1 MSNTVD
7 DRIVSMQFDNAQFE
21 KAVGQTITTLGNLD
35 KALQLEDGA
44 KGFSNLNK
52 AAGTV
57 SFAKIQ
63 NGIESLQDSF
73 SVWGVVA
80 RRAVENVVDSLQNK
94 LMSAIR
100 KVTLEPITDGFKE
113 YELKMGSI
121 QTIMASTGEDLRTVK
136 GYLEDLNT
144 YSDRTIYS
152 FSDMTSNIGKFTNA
166 GVKLEDAVL
175 AIKGISNEAAVSG
188 ANANEASRAMYNFS
202 QALSSGYVKLI
213 DWKSIENANMAT
225 VGFKDALLET
235 AVAMKTAKK
244 NADGTFQILTKDNN
258 GKTMSDAVSATRNFN
273 DSLSQQWM
281 TTEVLTQT
289 LKQYATDV
297 RTLTK
302 DEKKKYEADLKALGY
317 SEIQIKNIEQL
328 GIKAADAATEV
339 KTWTMMVESLME
351 AIGSGWATTFEL
363 IIGDFEQA
371 KKMWTSIN
379 DVLSG
384 IVDSASD
391 ARNQFLKGVLG
402 NNLFG
407 FEWHHLKD
415 LGVVTDEFKDKLK
428 ELAAKGGWDIDA
440 LIKKYGTFEA
450 TLQAGWLSAEMF
462 GDAIEATNGKIKK
475 DSHELTEYGKA
486 IESSALFSAKHDER
500 LQKLVAAGYDLNTVY
515 GLIKAQVRGYDISQ
529 GELTE
534 EQIKS
539 IGATEAEQKALK
551 DLAKTAGAADMS
563 MSEVS
568 DTLKVFT
575 SGLYDNRFSG
585 RDAALGT
592 LGNGFRVIGQVI
604 TSVKDAIDDVFTMI
618 SPQTLNGYLL
628 YIYELSE
635 GLELTDEKMHAIRSI
650 AGKLLRPIKEL
661 SDAFNQ
667 WLTEMAIPAT
677 FELFGAG
684 FDLFKGGMYVL
695 GDLADHTADRMG
707 ELRGYFKEN
716 IFGPLGKQLEIHVLP
731 RWQTFRE
738 FLRYIPEEYEKVK
751 SALATSTDFQG
762 MGRQF
767 QYIYDQFNNL
777 VEYTK
782 TNESDGWGLFSW
794 AKFYSDAVTSVLS
807 EVGKAILDNTKID
820 DYLLPHWERL
830 NEYIGNLTITS
841 FFKDVKRE
849 FKAFGTAMTN
859 IEIDNLPSIFN
870 QVQTAVGLL
879 GTQLR
884 GVVDKYTGFFTT
896 FDNGI
901 AHFLETFRQQ
911 PLVDAFTSSFETFG
925 DTLSRLPKHL
935 KRMGKFDLGFIA
947 NYAGAAFDILGRNVW
962 DAVSKFTLLDET
974 LDEVKGA
981 INGLPFVQAAKKMVA
996 MIKNSSKL
1004 HNLGHNIVVAYEE
1017 IREAFGKLKNVFKDV
1032 FDIVFLKQAIRPF
1045 TTLPETLP
1053 LIADGFKDFFKSVR
1067 DSISGL
1073 NLFSTIFDGF
1083 AFSAKKALDFVFG
1096 PDNAVSQ
1103 FIDKLET
1110 IDFKGMFHDL
1120 GNEANILWKDL
1131 TDWGGVLSF
1140 EDTPPFITAIDNI
1153 LMHAEMFI
1161 KDFGKVRNTIK
1172 AFTGIELPFSG
1183 ESFVNSIKG
1192 WRSFIQAMDFK
1203 SFFADAGESVNKF
1216 FGSIG
1221 RIWSDRIKS
1230 GFGIKKGMFIEI
1242 FFNSLRDTKR
1252 KLSDL
1257 ITDLGKDFLKN
1268 FHPGPDNFFMKMLN
1282 IEDTR
1287 ELMLNLTRGATRALD
1302 AFTKP
1307 IDAVGY
1313 VFTDLERAARK
1324 AFGFIGNAIIDA
1336 IKPFIDLRKIS
1347 FDVQQAWKIF
1357 NQVTEFA
1364 LKPFLKWNN
1373 DIEFGKRLEWL
1384 KVQYGNF
1391 FKSIVDSIKKY
1402 SQLDELFAAL
1412 KVRLGLFGKQ
1422 LSDVGGK
1429 SVGILGTALG
1439 GLGKVIKYLWDQLAN
1454 SVLGRFLK
1462 PIFLADFVLR
1472 DIIASVKNFAVHMSG
1487 LFHIFDKVGDKL
1499 SFSTKFKLIADQF
1512 KQLFVG
1518 IGNAFLNNSPVDTY
1532 VEFIRGKFKRLHDW
1546 LAQFQWF
1553 QNLETF
1559 VKTNEVMI
1567 IFTKV
1572 ITAVGR
1578 ALKEIFTS
1586 SVEAGGFFHLLYNIL
1601 SSIAS
1606 LVFDRVCKALDRLET
1621 NFKVLKER
1629 AGDLSKGS
1637 GFGLLFNVFNF
1648 LADVLLA
1655 LAGIDLSGF
1664 NKVNLAVFEGIKKF
1678 AGGVKNMLGSLF
1690 SFKGLMGA
1698 LGPAF
1703 KRLGAAIQMVTSAE
1717 IPFGEKLK
1725 LLYDVV
1731 ARFFRSITRGL
1742 VVNDKLETV
1751 LLTLG
1756 GLVHS
1761 LGGAFLSIVAI
1772 HIPNLFTKIADAI
1785 GPFLEQI
1792 KLKDRLYAFAD
1803 GVKTLFDKIQNGG
1816 AVEFIIEKFKALVD
1830 AVKGFV
1836 DLKAIDFSGFAG
1848 EKTVFGSI
1856 SKFIDQFKG
1865 FGMSKKQLKAFH
1877 AFMDSLGSAGSTLN
1891 DVLAQFGIKPDKL
1904 SGLLGLLQAIG
1915 KIKVMFSAADFIADV
1930 AGVFK
1935 VGKSLAGM
1943 FDSIGDAAKAYKKS
1957 LKAQSFKDM
1966 AKGIL
1971 MIAGAMALLSLI
1983 NPNRLI
1989 PVAFS
1994 MAAVLAAVA
2003 FLFMQYADYKD
2014 LMARLGGGGG
2024 AISPLQD
2031 FADGLKDAF
2040 GKFLKVAS
2048 IGIAVIGVAL
2058 GLVLF
2063 AKAIVMFT
2071 DIITGGKCAVGII
2084 AAIAVVAGLVLVA
2097 KMLGKVSQGLTGLG
2111 TAFLGLAAAVWIIST
2126 TMDRFAEIDLKAV
2139 RNALLVA
2146 LGIGAIIA
2154 GLMIIRA
2161 GTGTDLTGLAGTIVG
2176 IAAAV
2181 LIMTFAVAKLGKM
2194 GLWPLIKGLGA
2205 MVVTLGA
2212 MTAAIWMLGNLPMD
2226 ESGAAVTKATEAL
2239 TTVAKEMKSL
2249 ALVMTLLALIPV
2261 DRLVKGFVALIAPMF
2276 AIGVGLK
2283 LMSRYV
2289 AGANKNAQALNMAA
2303 KAIATVAAVM
2313 VVLSLIPV
2321 DMLIKGGAALLGVAV
2336 AMGII
2341 MVAAGK
2347 FTGGV
2352 DWKAL
2357 VSIGAF
2363 IGVLVLAMIAL
2374 GKLMTGEQAWVGFL
2388 GMLGVMAVA
2397 VGALWALSKI
2407 GPAIA
2412 PTTAALVALAVA
2424 FGILTAA
2431 MIAIGMIMTGE
2442 QLARGLIGIFL
2453 PLVMLIGALGLL
2465 SLMSG
2470 GIFAVGTGFLFLG
2483 GGLLMAA
2490 AAVGIFCGL
2499 FPGLVAS
2506 ILDAAPA
2513 VVEALANLGGK
2524 IAGWFK
2530 GIGDWIGNKIKGD
2543 AEESKAEANRTATE
2557 VKESVKKN
2565 NAEIEKI
2572 LNERTNQNGGTTMA
2586 DKIRKDGTD
2595 AIAAADET
2603 TPVLEEKLGKLSTLI
2618 DFPTDGEDKTNSLAD
2633 AVHMMTGNAST
2644 AIDEDTPGLQ
2654 EKAKELFGALSGD
2667 GMDVDA
2673 LTTGTNIKDTLLGSL
2688 TDPTAFEGV
2697 ASSNIGSYLSGMT
2710 TGLEN
2715 TDITPLAKGIGLD
2728 VDTGMKEGVE
2738 ENSSLV
2744 TNVLS
2749 SLASNMISTTRTG
2762 LDSASPSQEFHNIGM
2777 DTALGLRNGLNAGA
2791 PLVKSA
2797 MESFTAGLVA
2807 KGLESPDKMAKSATK
2822 NMSSFAKAI
2831 TDKGKDAK
2839 KAAETAA
2846 TNAAQAANKYTNF
2859 YNTGRHCVEGL
2870 IAGIK
2875 SKTYDARR
2883 AAADLGEATS
2893 DSLRKSTEVRSP
2905 SRVFM
2910 RIGAFLVAGLV
2921 NGIVNNA
2928 KSAARAASDMGDD
2941 TIGAVANAMAMLG
2954 KIADEDI
2961 EYTPTITP
2969 VVDLSAAQFG
2979 FSRLNTMSDN
2989 LQMTIDGAINSKWAQ
3004 LDAMYN
3010 RLNGMTVGTDNSD
3023 VVASVNSLK
3032 ADVAALAESIS
3043 NMKVV
3048 LNRKV
3053 VGQIDTGLGQQQLL
3067 ANRGV

>member
-44 KGFSNLNK
+44 KGFANLNK

-57 SFAKIQ
+57 SFSKIQ

-73 SVWGVVA
+73 SLWGVVA
-80 RRAVENVVDSLQNK
+80 RRAVENVVDMVEGK
-94 LMSAIR
+94 LVSAIK
-100 KVTLEPITDGFKE
+100 KVTLDPINDGFNE
-113 YELKMGSI
+113 YNLKMGSI
-121 QTIMASTGEDLRTVK
+121 QTIMASTGENLRTVK
-136 GYLEDLNT
+136 GYLEELNA
-144 YSDRTIYS
+144 YSDQTIYS
-152 FSDMTSNIGKFTNA
+152 FSDMTNNIGKFTNA
-166 GVKLEDAVL
+166 GVKLEDAVA
-175 AIKGISNEAAVSG
+175 AIKGISNEAAISG

-244 NADGTFQILTKDNN
+244 NADGTFQILTADNN
-258 GKTMSDAVSATRNFN
+258 GKTMKEAVSATKNFN
-273 DSLSQQWM
+273 DSLSHQWM

-289 LKQYATDV
+289 LRQYATDV

-317 SEIQIKNIEQL
+317 TEVQIKNIEHL

-339 KTWTMMVESLME
+339 KTYGMMVDALME

-371 KKMWTSIN
+371 KKMWTSVN
-379 DVLSG
+379 NVLSG

-402 NNLFG
+402 NNLFDS
-407 FEWHHLKD
+407 EWQHLKD
-415 LGVVTDEFKDKLK
+415 LGIVTDDFRKKLK
-428 ELAAKGGWDIDA
+428 ELAAKGGWDLDA
-440 LIKKYGTFEA
+440 LTKKYGSFEA
-450 TLQAGWLSAEMF
+450 TLQAGWLSAEML

-475 DSHELTEYGKA
+475 DSHELTKYGEA
-486 IESSALFSAKHDER
+486 VESSALFSVKHDDR
-500 LQKLVAAGYDLNTVY
+500 MKKLVDSGYSLNTIY

-539 IGATEAEQKALK
+539 ITAVEAEQKALK
-551 DLAKTAGAADMS
+551 ELSKTAENADMS

-568 DTLKVFT
+568 DTLQTFT

-585 RDAALGT
+585 RDAVLAT
-592 LGNGFRVIGQVI
+592 LGNAFKSIGQII
-604 TSVKDAIDDVFTMI
+604 TSVKDAIGDVFTLV
-618 SPQTLNGYLL
+618 SPQVLNGYLL
-628 YIYELSE
+628 YISELSE
-635 GLELTDEKMHAIRSI
+635 GLELTEEQMHAIRSI

-661 SDAFNQ
+661 SDGFRD
-667 WLTEMAIPAT
+667 WLANMAMPAT

-738 FLRYIPEEYEKVK
+738 FLRHIPEEYEKLK
-751 SALATSTDFQG
+751 DTLATSTDFQG

-767 QYIYDQFNNL
+767 QYIYDQYGNL

-782 TNESDGWGLFSW
+782 TNGSDGWGLISW
-794 AKFYSDAVTSVLS
+794 AKFYKKAVTQVLDGI
-807 EVGKAILDNTKID
+807 GKAILDNTQID

-830 NEYIGNLTITS
+830 SDFVNNLTITK
-841 FFKDVKRE
+841 FFKDAGRE
-849 FKAFGTAMTN
+849 FKAFGTAMSN
-859 IEIDNLPSIFN
+859 MDMENLPSIFSS
-870 QVQTAVGLL
+870 VQTNVGLL
-879 GTQLR
+879 GTQLK
-884 GVVDKYTGFFTT
+884 GVIDKYTGFFT
-896 FDNGI
+896 FFENGMASI
-901 AHFLETFRQQ
+901 WDTFRQQ
-911 PLVDAFTSSFETFG
+911 PLVDAFASSFNTFG
-925 DTLSRLPKHL
+925 DTLKRLPKHL
-935 KRMGKFDLGFIA
+935 QRMGKFDLGFITD
-947 NYAGAAFDILGRNVW
+947 YTGAAFDILKKNIW
-962 DAVSKFTLLDET
+962 DAISRFTLLDET
-974 LDEVKGA
+974 LNEVKQVIGE
-981 INGLPFVQAAKKMVA
+981 LPFVKAANKMRK
-996 MIKNSSKL
+996 MIKQSWTL
-1004 HNLGHNIVVAYEE
+1004 ETLATNITHAWDDVKD
-1017 IREAFGKLKNVFKDV
+1017 AFGRLKDIFGEVWNIFK
-1032 FDIVFLKQAIRPF
+1032 RGPF
-1045 TTLPETLP
+1045 TTLPQTLP
-1053 LIADGFKDFFKSVR
+1053 MLANGFKDLFTTIK
-1067 DSISGL
+1067 DALGGL
-1073 NLFSTIFDGF
+1073 NIGQILFEGLNVE
-1083 AFSAKKALDFVFG
+1083 AKQALDFVFG
-1096 PDNAVSQ
+1096 PDNAASQ
-1103 FIDKLET
+1103 FIDKLAT
-1110 IDFKGMFHDL
+1110 IDFKGMFAELKTQGGRAFDALTGKSMAWLTLPGSVGFTTVLDNMLMRL
-1120 GNEANILWKDL
+1120 GEALKIFDQMR
-1131 TDWGGVLSF
+1131 
-1140 EDTPPFITAIDNI
+1140 DTV
-1153 LMHAEMFI
+1153 
-1161 KDFGKVRNTIK
+1161 KK
-1172 AFTGIELPFSG
+1172 FTGLELPFS
-1183 ESFVNSIKG
+1183 SQKFADAIKG
-1192 WRSFIQAMDFK
+1192 SRSFIQAMDFQG
-1203 SFFADAGESVNKF
+1203 FFADAGKHVNKF

-1221 RIWSDRIKS
+1221 RIWTDRIKS
-1230 GFGIKKGMFIEI
+1230 GFGIKKGMFLEV
-1242 FFNSLRDTKR
+1242 FFNSLKDTRR
-1252 KLSDL
+1252 KLGDL
-1257 ITDLGKDFLKN
+1257 ITDLGKDFLNN
-1268 FHPGPDNFFMKMLN
+1268 FNPGADNFFMKMFD
-1282 IEDTR
+1282 IKDPR
-1287 ELMLNLTRGATRALD
+1287 DLMLSITRKLTSALYTV
-1302 AFTKP
+1302 TKP
-1307 IDAVGY
+1307 IDLIGF
-1313 VFTDLERAARK
+1313 VFTDLERGARN
-1324 AFGFIGNAIIDA
+1324 AFGFIGNAIADA

-1347 FDVQQAWKIF
+1347 FDVQIAWKIF

-1364 LKPFLKWNN
+1364 LKPFLSWNN

-1391 FKSIVDSIKKY
+1391 FKYIIDSIKKY

-1412 KVRLGLFGKQ
+1412 KERLGLFGKQ
-1422 LSDVGGK
+1422 LGDVGGK
-1429 SVGILGTALG
+1429 GVGLLGTALG

-1454 SVLGRFLK
+1454 SVLGKFLK

-1472 DIIASVKNFAVHMSG
+1472 DIIASVKNFVTHMSG

-1499 SFSTKFKLIADQF
+1499 SFSTKFKLIVDQF
-1512 KQLFVG
+1512 KQLFTG

-1532 VEFIRGKFKRLHDW
+1532 VEFIRGKFKALHDW

-1567 IFTKV
+1567 IFIKV
-1572 ITAVGR
+1572 IKAVGK

-1606 LVFDRVCKALDRLET
+1606 IVFDRVCKALDRLES
-1621 NFKVLKER
+1621 NFKVLKDR
-1629 AGDLSKGS
+1629 AGELSKGS

-1648 LADVLLA
+1648 LADALLA
-1655 LAGIDLSGF
+1655 LAGVDLSGF
-1664 NKVNLAVFEGIKKF
+1664 NKVNLAVFDGIKKL
-1678 AGGVKNMLGSLF
+1678 AGGVKNILGSLF
-1690 SFKGLMGA
+1690 SFNGLMTA
-1698 LGPAF
+1698 AGPAF
-1703 KRLGAAIQMVTSAE
+1703 KRFGAAFKMVTSAE

-1731 ARFFRSITRGL
+1731 ARFFRSLVGGL
-1742 VVNDKLETV
+1742 VINDKLKTV
-1751 LLTLG
+1751 LFTLG
-1756 GLVHS
+1756 GIVHS

-1772 HIPNLFTKIADAI
+1772 HIPNLFTKIVDAV
-1785 GPFLEQI
+1785 GPFLEQL

-1830 AVKGFV
+1830 AVKNFF
-1836 DLKAIDFSGFAG
+1836 DLSAIDFNGFAG
-1848 EKTVFGSI
+1848 ENTLFGSV
-1856 SKFIDQFKG
+1856 SKFIDTFKG
-1865 FGMSKKQLKAFH
+1865 FGMSDKQLDAFH
-1877 AFMDSLGSAGSTLN
+1877 KFLDSLGGAGNSLN

-1904 SGLLGLLQAIG
+1904 SGLLGLFQAIG

-1935 VGKSLAGM
+1935 VGKSLSGM
-1943 FDSIGDAAKAYKKS
+1943 FDSFGAAADAYKKN
-1957 LKAQSFKDM
+1957 LKGQSFKNM
-1966 AKGIL
+1966 ATGIL
-1971 MIAGAMALLSLI
+1971 MIAGALALLALI
-1983 NPNRLI
+1983 NPKRLV
-1989 PVAFS
+1989 PVAIS
-1994 MAAVLAAVA
+1994 MAVVLAAVG
-2003 FLFMQYADYKD
+2003 FLFKELANLK
-2014 LMARLGGGGG
+2014 
-2024 AISPLQD
+2024 AISAQTGEAPMSPLQSL
-2031 FADGLKDAF
+2031 ADGVKDVLS
-2040 GKFLKVAS
+2040 KFVKIAAIGVA
-2048 IGIAVIGVAL
+2048 VLGVAL

-2063 AKAIVMFT
+2063 AKAILMFT

-2084 AAIAVVAGLVLVA
+2084 AAIAVVAGLVLIA

-2126 TMDRFAEIDLKAV
+2126 TMDRFSEIDPSAV
-2139 RNALLVA
+2139 WNALKVA
-2146 LGIGAIIA
+2146 LGISALIA
-2154 GLMIIRA
+2154 GLMIIRSA
-2161 GTGTDLTGLAGTIVG
+2161 TNTDLTGLAGTIVG

-2181 LIMTFAVAKLGKM
+2181 FIMSFAVAKLGKM

-2205 MVVTLGA
+2205 LGLMLFF
-2212 MTAAIWMLGNLPMD
+2212 MTKSLKDLGSLPMD
-2226 ESGAAVTKATEAL
+2226 ESGAAVSKAAEAL
-2239 TTVAKEMKSL
+2239 TSIAKEMKSL
-2249 ALVMTLLALIPV
+2249 ALVMSLLALIPT
-2261 DRLVKGFVALIAPMF
+2261 DMLVKGFVALIAPMF

-2289 AGANKNAQALNMAA
+2289 AGANKNAEALNSAA
-2303 KAIATVAAVM
+2303 KAIAMVAAVM
-2313 VVLSLIPV
+2313 VVLSIVPG
-2321 DMLIKGGAALLGVAV
+2321 DMLKKGAIALLGVAV

-2341 MVAAGK
+2341 MVAAKK

-2357 VSIGAF
+2357 ASLSAF
-2363 IGVLVLAMIAL
+2363 IGVLVLAMVVL
-2374 GKLMTGEQAWVGFL
+2374 GKLLTGDQAWVGFL

-2412 PTTAALVALAVA
+2412 PTTAALVALAAA
-2424 FGILTAA
+2424 FGILTLA
-2431 MIAIGMIMTGE
+2431 MFLIGKLMTGE
-2442 QLARGLIGIFL
+2442 QLAQGLIGIFF

-2470 GIFAVGTGFLFLG
+2470 GIFAVGMGFLFLG

-2506 ILDAAPA
+2506 IIDAAPA

-2530 GIGDWIGNKIKGD
+2530 GIGDWIGNKIRGD
-2543 AEESKAEANRTATE
+2543 ADESKAEANKTASE

-2565 NAEIEKI
+2565 NAEIERI

-2586 DKIRKDGTD
+2586 EKIRKDG
-2595 AIAAADET
+2595 AEAVAAADET
-2603 TPVLEEKLGKLSTLI
+2603 TPILEEKLGKLSTAFTL
-2618 DFPTDGEDKTNSLAD
+2618 PSDGEDKSNTLAD
-2633 AVHMMTGNAST
+2633 AVHALTGNAST

-2654 EKAKELFGALSGD
+2654 EKAKELFGALSGE
-2667 GMDVDA
+2667 GMDTEA
-2673 LTTGTNIKDTLLGSL
+2673 LTTGTNIKETLLGSL
-2688 TDPTAFEGV
+2688 SDPAAFEGV
-2697 ASSNIGSYLSGMT
+2697 STENIGSYLSGMT
-2710 TGLEN
+2710 SGLEN

-2728 VDTGMKEGVE
+2728 VDTGMKDGVE

-2749 SLASNMISTTRTG
+2749 SLASSMISTTRTG

-2777 DTALGLRNGLNAGA
+2777 DTALGLRNGLNEGA

-2797 MESFTAGLVA
+2797 METFTAGLIA
-2807 KGLESPDKMAKSATK
+2807 KGLESPDKMAKAATK
-2822 NMSSFAKAI
+2822 SMSGYVKAI
-2831 TDKGKDAK
+2831 SDKGKDAK
-2839 KAAETAA
+2839 KASETAA
-2846 TNAAQAANKYTNF
+2846 TNAASAANKYTNF
-2859 YNTGRHCVEGL
+2859 YTTGRHCVQGL
-2870 IAGIK
+2870 IDGIR
-2875 SKTYDARR
+2875 SKTNEAKQAARE
-2883 AAADLGEATS
+2883 LGNAVSSATS
-2893 DSLRKSTEVRSP
+2893 GSVEVRSP

-2910 RIGAFLVAGLV
+2910 RIGAFIVAGLV
-2921 NGIVNNA
+2921 KGIVDNT

-2941 TIGAVANAMAMLG
+2941 TISAVASAMATLG

-2961 EYTPTITP
+2961 NYTPTITP
-2969 VVDLSAAQFG
+2969 VVDLSAARFG

-2989 LQMTIDGAINSKWAQ
+2989 LQMSIDGAINSKWSQ
-3004 LDAMYN
+3004 LDAMYD

-3023 VVASVNSLK
+3023 VVASINSLK
-3032 ADVAALAESIS
+3032 ADIAMLGESVA

-3053 VGQIDTGLGQQQLL
+3053 VGQIDNGLGQQQLL